1 MKKTAAFLLFLI
13 PAFGWGQSFDSVVN
27 FEIELSS
34 LSDPAVAGRVIDDGR
49 VVILEGLM
57 ADSESIE
64 SEEEEGVIVT
74 MIGGEWI
81 GTSEVRSYSCRILF
95 SGDQW
100 AQRFS
105 EDGDIPAGSRLL
117 AAVRV
122 TGFDT
127 DDAVPQARM
136 VSFRILQ

>member
-1 MKKTAAFLLFLI
+1 MKKTAAFLLFII
-13 PAFGWGQSFDSVVN
+13 PALGWGQSFDSIVD
-27 FEIELSS
+27 FGIELSS
-34 LSDPAVAGRVIDDGR
+34 LSDPVVAGRVMDDGR

-57 ADSESIE
+57 ADSENLE
-64 SEEEEGVIVT
+64 SEEDEGVIVT

-81 GTSEVRSYSCRILF
+81 GTSEVRAYSCRILF

-100 AQRFS
+100 AERFS
-105 EDGDIPAGSRLL
+105 EDGDIPTGSRLL

-127 DDAVPQARM
+127 GDDVPEARM
-136 VSFRILQ
+136 VSFRVLH